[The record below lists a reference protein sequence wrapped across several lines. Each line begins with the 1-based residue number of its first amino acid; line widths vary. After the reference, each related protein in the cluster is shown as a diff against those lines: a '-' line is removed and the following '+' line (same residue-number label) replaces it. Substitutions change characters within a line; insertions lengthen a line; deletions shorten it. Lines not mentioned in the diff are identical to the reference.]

1 MAFHEADHPRS
12 TDGTF
17 RATEHRA
24 SPVSLGTSETDLHA
38 RRLDGARYVLEE
50 FADLEIPN
58 HSPTRQDT
66 VRLDELGDPR
76 LALGNCWAAT
86 NELIEE
92 AGAAEFGVDWV
103 DEITITR
110 RRLGGQHVAILAA
123 DQDGMFV
130 IDYTARQFHPELPY
144 PFVAGVEDWQVAV
157 AKASGTAWVLE
168 D

>member
-1 MAFHEADHPRS
+1 MAFNPAAHPR
-12 TDGTF
+12 G
-17 RATEHRA
+17 ATGRFTATGHA
-24 SPVSLGTSETDLHA
+24 PSPVALGAPEAELHA
-38 RRLDGARYVLEE
+38 HRLDAARYVLDE
-50 FADLEIPN
+50 FADLEIPD
-58 HSPTRQDT
+58 HSPARRGT
-66 VRLDELGDPR
+66 VRLAELGDPA

-103 DEITITR
+103 DEITIAR

-123 DQDGMFV
+123 DTDGMFV

-144 PFVAGVEDWQVAV
+144 PFVAGVEDWKAAV
-157 AKASGTAWVLE
+157 EKASGTVWVLE